1 MRRQAGQQE
10 LLGPYNNDDDYH
22 IVVIC
27 YSSEWMNQLYMNT
40 YRGREREIVDQNKI
54 DSHRITTAMTSDQHH
69 HHHQRAA
76 ANERKPELMP
86 STDWWWTAS
95 GIKKGCLCPL
105 SSSIRMNIQ
114 LECTLCSSHLRV
126 EIYSRLLL
134 LSFFLSNRI
143 LEYKLLRWF
152 DLFWLQILTTAHTHS
167 FIGFSLTS
175 LSHSMVWSSLVD
187 VACRLINFWYP
198 TLGIYSI
205 LYSV

>member
-1 MRRQAGQQE
+1 MENKCTSGYRAQVALIEMFIIIRTGKAAPTTGWKWNVVIEVIWIYISVSRFFCPPGWGGRQAGQQE

-86 STDWWWTAS
+86 STDWWMD
-95 GIKKGCLCPL
+95 C
-105 SSSIRMNIQ
+105 
-114 LECTLCSSHLRV
+114 
-126 EIYSRLLL
+126 
-134 LSFFLSNRI
+134 
-143 LEYKLLRWF
+143 
-152 DLFWLQILTTAHTHS
+152 FW
-167 FIGFSLTS
+167 
-175 LSHSMVWSSLVD
+175 D
-187 VACRLINFWYP
+187 
-198 TLGIYSI
+198 
-205 LYSV
+205 